1 MSVLATSPAPRTL
14 GEALALR
21 PDLLAGQRA
30 LDAALASE
38 PSLDPVVRE
47 RCRLRVAQLVGG
59 TGAAAAPVDPDDV
72 AVEFVEQMVLDVH
85 GVSDALVARLAAVLS
100 PRAMVTLAQA
110 TAVWEGRCRLAR
122 ALQVTP
128 EI

>member
-30 LDAALASE
+30 LDAALAHE
-38 PSLDPVVRE
+38 PSLDPAVRE
-47 RCRLRVAQLVGG
+47 RCRLRIARILEVP
-59 TGAAAAPVDPDDV
+59 GAMDAPCRPDDV
-72 AVEFVEQMVLDVH
+72 AVEFVEQLVMDVH

-100 PRAMVTLAQA
+100 PRAIVTLAQA
-110 TAVWEGRCRLAR
+110 AAVWEGRCRLAR

>member
-1 MSVLATSPAPRTL
+1 MSVLATTPAPRTL

-38 PSLDPVVRE
+38 PSLDPAVRE
-47 RCRLRVAQLVGG
+47 RCRLRIAQVLRVPGVAD
-59 TGAAAAPVDPDDV
+59 TPCAADDV
-72 AVEFVEQMVLDVH
+72 AVEFVEQMVRDVH
-85 GVSDALVARLAAVLS
+85 GVSDALVARLATVLA
-100 PRAMVTLAQA
+100 PRAIVTLAQA
-110 TAVWEGRCRLAR
+110 AAVWEGRFRLAH

-128 EI
+128 EL